1 MEVVG
6 VEVVLATCDDVLHDG
21 CGGQTEGDL
30 VACREV
36 GRVVAEVV
44 PKRNY
49 ESVLYLRYSK
59 VVGKGVVVVGMGE
72 GMVVVGEED
81 SMLGDKEVRMKL
93 NT

>member
-21 CGGQTEGDL
+21 CGEQTEGDL

-44 PKRNY
+44 PKMSY
-49 ESVLYLRYSK
+49 ESV
-59 VVGKGVVVVGMGE
+59 
-72 GMVVVGEED
+72 
-81 SMLGDKEVRMKL
+81 
-93 NT
+93 